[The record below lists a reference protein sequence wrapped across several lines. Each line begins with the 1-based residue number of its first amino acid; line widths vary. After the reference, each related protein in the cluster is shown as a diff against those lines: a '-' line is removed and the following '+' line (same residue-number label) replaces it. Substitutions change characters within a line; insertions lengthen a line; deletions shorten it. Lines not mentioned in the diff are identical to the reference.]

1 MATIGT
7 LLVPALLIVGGCGRE
22 LDPQPRPVVRI
33 GADSPQLGAD
43 LQQLYAASLPDIDF
57 TIVINTGSIS
67 AVTAVGRGDA
77 DLGYARA
84 DVAYFALHGMLDDAS
99 ESFDRL
105 RAVSQI
111 GEVLLHVVRRPD
123 APIGSLQ
130 DLNGR
135 PVAIGPLGSGVA
147 LLSRLVLAAAG
158 VEQDTAFLRS
168 LPHDAALAALLNG
181 RVDVLFLSS
190 GYPNGLVERAARA
203 GARLLPVEG
212 SVGDRLVY
220 EYPFVRRAIIPAH
233 SYPNQIA
240 AVRSLRVQT
249 LLVCSSEL
257 DDHLVYELTKHFF
270 SALPSL
276 ARTYSV
282 FRTLDLTQ
290 ASATPIPLHEGASH
304 YYREQELFR

>member
-1 MATIGT
+1 
-7 LLVPALLIVGGCGRE
+7 
-22 LDPQPRPVVRI
+22 VVRI

-43 LQQLYAASLPDIDF
+43 LQRLYTASLPDIDF
-57 TIVINTGSIS
+57 TIVSNTGSIS
-67 AVTAVGRGDA
+67 AVTAIGRGDA

-84 DVAYFALHGMLDDAS
+84 DVAYFAFHGMLDETS

-111 GEVLLHVVRRPD
+111 GEVLLHVVRRPG
-123 APIGSLQ
+123 APIRSLH

-135 PVAIGPLGSGVA
+135 PVAIGPPGSGVA
-147 LLSRLVLAAAG
+147 LLSRLVLAASG
-158 VEQDTAFLRS
+158 IEQDATILRS
-168 LPHDAALAALLNG
+168 LPHEAALAALLDG
-181 RVDVLFLSS
+181 RVDVMFLSS
-190 GYPNGLVERAARA
+190 GYPNDLVERAARA
-203 GARLLPVEG
+203 GARLLPVGG

-220 EYPFVRRAIIPAH
+220 EYPFVRRALIPAH
-233 SYPNQIA
+233 SYPSQTD
-240 AVRSLRVQT
+240 AVRSLQVQT

-270 SALPSL
+270 SALPAL

-282 FRTLDLTQ
+282 FRTLDLTH